1 VSPGESFDC
10 ALGLDPAI
18 RITYHPLSKKTAK
31 SGFYTKTSVTSYTQ
45 RISVHNTKSITITD
59 LLIVDQIPVSTD
71 EKIVVKLFTPS
82 LPTVQANTGSTK
94 AGEKSANN
102 ASTKVRV
109 AQGVVAQWGDGTED
123 VAAVED
129 GATAVGKDGKLSWV
143 CDVSPQGKIGL
154 ALQWEVT
161 VPAQAHVIDS

>member
-1 VSPGESFDC
+1 M
-10 ALGLDPAI
+10 
-18 RITYHPLSKKTAK
+18 
-31 SGFYTKTSVTSYTQ
+31 
-45 RISVHNTKSITITD
+45 
-59 LLIVDQIPVSTD
+59 DQIPVSTD